1 MEIRDPIHGLIK
13 YEDQEEKILNSKIM
27 QRLRRIKQLA
37 LANLVYPGANHTR
50 FEHSIGVMAIASK
63 MADKLE
69 LDDDRK
75 KLVRLASL
83 LHDMGHGPFSHVSEQ
98 VLSEYIGDD
107 VKKNYD
113 IEEVHEIITI
123 ELIRHNEE
131 LIKAISD
138 DEVRTEIINL
148 LKKSKKGAILRT
160 VEKDIISGPLDS
172 DKLDYLLRD
181 SHYTGVK
188 YGIFDLD
195 KVIDSL
201 IEIPIGGNEVQVGI
215 EEEGVYAVEQ
225 LLLALYHMNV
235 QVWRHRCRRITDAM
249 VVRGIKLAIEEG
261 VEEIKRLYSYSKNG
275 EYIDNYLL
283 FDDEKLVS
291 TVLEKGGE
299 GSKEYFRRL
308 YERKLLKEVYS
319 IKVDSQNFPDDV
331 NLSKILNLDRKQ
343 VNEIEPEIAKI
354 LNSALN
360 ENIDHEFVV
369 IDKQSYE
376 NPTFKFPQIDIK
388 PDTIMVIERKNGHK
402 KRFDSISNIFDNPSI
417 RPFEVQISIYA
428 PLDNLNRS
436 QREDAK
442 TKVKSEIDNILK
454 NV

>member
-113 IEEVHEIITI
+113 IDEVHEIITI
-123 ELIRHNEE
+123 DLINDNEE
-131 LIKAISD
+131 LNEAIPD
-138 DEVRTEIINL
+138 KDAKTEIINL
-148 LKKSKKGAILRT
+148 LKKPKKKVIPRT
-160 VEKDIISGPLDS
+160 VEKDIISGPLDA

-188 YGIFDLD
+188 YGIFDVD

-201 IEIPIGGNEVQVGI
+201 TKIPIGGNEVQVGI

-249 VVRGIKLAIEEG
+249 IVRGITFAIKEGLQPIEKLYTFSANAE
-261 VEEIKRLYSYSKNG
+261 YSDY
-275 EYIDNYLL
+275 YLK
-283 FDDEKLVS
+283 FDDEKLASTILGKGGPVS
-291 TVLEKGGE
+291 T
-299 GSKEYFRRL
+299 EYFKRL
-308 YERKLLKEVYS
+308 YQRKLLKEIYS
-319 IKVDSQNFPDDV
+319 IKVAPQNFPDDIT
-331 NLSKILNLDRKQ
+331 LSNILNLDKEQ
-343 VNEIEPEIAKI
+343 VKKLEGEIAEI
-354 LNSALN
+354 LHSALN
-360 ENIDHEFVV
+360 HNVDPKLVV
-369 IDKQSYE
+369 VDKQIYK
-376 NPTFKFPQIDIK
+376 NPTFKFPKIEIK
-388 PDTIMVIERKNGHK
+388 PDTIMVEVKSGLR
-402 KRFDSISNIFDNPSI
+402 KRFDEVSIIFTSSVPAEE
-417 RPFEVQISIYA
+417 RISVYA
-428 PLDNLNRS
+428 PLDNMNKT
-436 QREDAK
+436 QREETK
-442 TKVKSEIDNILK
+442 KKVKKEIYDLLK
-454 NV
+454 NL